1 MTQRSVRLSQ
11 QYTLCSASSLSGIS
25 SSILSVKAVLWFTC
39 ASMWASA
46 CRPIFESG
54 IIKRQGG
61 RDATAS
67 RIHCPEALGRELAN
81 NNLLVDH
88 DTDATGNCGV
98 DGFLR
103 SWRAMDSNVK
113 HKHRS
118 LRTCWQTQRNASR
131 SWLEKHR
138 REAAWGTLSVEN
150 FCLISSGKA
159 DFL

>member
-1 MTQRSVRLSQ
+1 
-11 QYTLCSASSLSGIS
+11 
-25 SSILSVKAVLWFTC
+25 
-39 ASMWASA
+39 MWASA

-103 SWRAMDSNVK
+103 SWRAMDSNFK

-118 LRTCWQTQRNASR
+118 LQLVGNPSETQAEAGWR
-131 SWLEKHR
+131 SIDTKQPGERYQWKTF
-138 REAAWGTLSVEN
+138 A
-150 FCLISSGKA
+150 
-159 DFL
+159 